1 MMFSS
6 LPPPPGLFFLSVT
19 SQSILILLSFLSLFQ
34 ATQLTHD
41 VEGWLK
47 GVMEEADKEKAL
59 KQVVEATL
67 NEKVLELAM
76 TEQTQ
81 LLLRRLGIWPSKIL
95 RTYRGNMGR
104 LRSSLPRL
112 LVLSRL
118 VIRSWSTLRRP

>member
-1 MMFSS
+1 M
-6 LPPPPGLFFLSVT
+6 
-19 SQSILILLSFLSLFQ
+19 
-34 ATQLTHD
+34 
-41 VEGWLK
+41 K

-76 TEQTQ
+76 TEQRQ